1 MWEGLLGYGQHRP
14 ETIRIADELE
24 KEALSLLLTA

>member
-1 MWEGLLGYGQHRP
+1 MWEGMLGYGQHRP
-14 ETIRIADELE
+14 ENIRFADELE